1 MLLRMIAVNNF
12 VSNLSI
18 KHKLLMTLVFPS
30 LVSLFFAGLFLVIL
44 EIAEFQKNTR
54 DNLSTLA
61 TIIGNRSTAA
71 LLFQDATLA
80 NENLGVLK
88 TLPEV
93 KVACLYDANGAVFAK
108 VLTENNT
115 GLGCPTAIQDERT
128 RFETVYLRI
137 VQPIIVDG
145 ERLGSVYIYA
155 DFRDSYW
162 QKIQFIGE
170 LFLVLV
176 GASILAFFLTAPL
189 LRLISWPIKKML
201 ETVKSISDT
210 KNYSLRAVKV
220 NHDELGVLVDAFN
233 DLITIVETQ
242 NQSLTRAK
250 DRYLALFD
258 DNPTIVFNLSNAGVI
273 LSVNRT
279 GAKQLGLTVEELQ
292 DFSVFGFIHPGDLF
306 IMEEL
311 IENCLAMPASVHKQE
326 LRMVCE
332 NGRIIWVR
340 TTARI
345 FENEQRLDSLLLV
358 CEDVTEARE
367 LSEQIAYQATHDALT
382 GLANRGQFDIQI
394 KEALALACTD
404 KSEHAVCYLDLDQFK
419 VVNDT
424 CGHLAG
430 DELLRQL
437 GELFRKNL
445 RRNDFVARL
454 GGDEFGVL
462 MHNCSIEQAVYVC
475 EQLCSMVKDFNFAW
489 EGKSFTIGVSIGIST
504 VNFRSRSAVDLL
516 KEADAACYAAKDRGR
531 NRVHVY
537 RPDDKELAL
546 RHGEMQWV
554 SKIKQGLEDNRF
566 CLYGQPIVPFAKSEE
581 GLHFEVLVRY
591 LDDQGHIVPPGAFL
605 PAAERY
611 YLSPALDRSVISQLF
626 EWIANRP
633 DFLKKLSLC
642 SINLSGVSL
651 SDEALLAYISAQFS
665 QWGIPTEKICFEITE
680 TAAIANLS
688 NATKFINELR
698 SRGCSFSLDDFGSGL
713 SSFAY
718 LRNLPVDFIKIDGLF
733 VKDILDDR
741 VDLAMVK
748 SINEVGHIMGK
759 KTIAEFVENEKI
771 FYLLNE
777 LGVDYAQGHGIG
789 KAVPL
794 EELRVIIPFA
804 RTSNEY

>member
-1 MLLRMIAVNNF
+1 
-12 VSNLSI
+12 
-18 KHKLLMTLVFPS
+18 
-30 LVSLFFAGLFLVIL
+30 
-44 EIAEFQKNTR
+44 
-54 DNLSTLA
+54 
-61 TIIGNRSTAA
+61 
-71 LLFQDATLA
+71 
-80 NENLGVLK
+80 
-88 TLPEV
+88 
-93 KVACLYDANGAVFAK
+93 
-108 VLTENNT
+108 
-115 GLGCPTAIQDERT
+115 
-128 RFETVYLRI
+128 
-137 VQPIIVDG
+137 
-145 ERLGSVYIYA
+145 
-155 DFRDSYW
+155 
-162 QKIQFIGE
+162 
-170 LFLVLV
+170 
-176 GASILAFFLTAPL
+176 
-189 LRLISWPIKKML
+189 
-201 ETVKSISDT
+201 
-210 KNYSLRAVKV
+210 
-220 NHDELGVLVDAFN
+220 
-233 DLITIVETQ
+233 
-242 NQSLTRAK
+242 
-250 DRYLALFD
+250 
-258 DNPTIVFNLSNAGVI
+258 
-273 LSVNRT
+273 
-279 GAKQLGLTVEELQ
+279 
-292 DFSVFGFIHPGDLF
+292 
-306 IMEEL
+306 
-311 IENCLAMPASVHKQE
+311 
-326 LRMVCE
+326 
-332 NGRIIWVR
+332 
-340 TTARI
+340 
-345 FENEQRLDSLLLV
+345 
-358 CEDVTEARE
+358 
-367 LSEQIAYQATHDALT
+367 
-382 GLANRGQFDIQI
+382 
-394 KEALALACTD
+394 
-404 KSEHAVCYLDLDQFK
+404 
-419 VVNDT
+419 
-424 CGHLAG
+424 
-430 DELLRQL
+430 
-437 GELFRKNL
+437 
-445 RRNDFVARL
+445 
-454 GGDEFGVL
+454 
-462 MHNCSIEQAVYVC
+462 MHNCSVEQAVYVC

-566 CLYGQPIVPFAKSEE
+566 RLYGQPIVPFAKSEE

-651 SDEALLAYISAQFS
+651 SDETLLAYISAQFS

-718 LRNLPVDFIKIDGLF
+718 LRNLSVDFLKIDGLF

-777 LGVDYAQGHGIG
+777 LWVDYAQGHGIG